1 MSYRNFRDE
10 VLEELGRTLKSGER
24 ESIWSAL
31 GGRISRAVN
40 RKSAWSAWSEKVMRT
55 LPDAQRVVFW
65 RWFKAE
71 RYPELVY
78 WLVDNF
84 DTGGGDEYLD
94 SLSERLSELREVQ
107 LLTRLWRGSISNRR
121 RAKKRNEVVSAYQ
134 RFARAL
140 SICGLASDR
149 AAALEELQRFRDG
162 KPPKSIPTTDKRLI
176 DDAVFW
182 QLIDASRLGSFGIA
196 DQATR
201 ITVALQVMNARAIR
215 RFRSILGELLERAN
229 TWDVWAL
236 ACIARNGCGDDEF
249 EYFRA
254 WLIAQGETSY
264 KGVLVDV
271 GSGADIINR
280 NQDPQ
285 GEPLLYAADQ
295 AYENKTGKILTAPLN
310 KGRSPRGAAWREV
323 DLPIAYPR
331 LWEAFN
337 STRNAAG

>member
-149 AAALEELQRFRDG
+149 AAALEELGRPDE
-162 KPPKSIPTTDKRLI
+162 
-176 DDAVFW
+176 
-182 QLIDASRLGSFGIA
+182 
-196 DQATR
+196 
-201 ITVALQVMNARAIR
+201 ARAEIQAALALDPKFTIR
-215 RFRSILGELLERAN
+215 RFRAGAQSDNPVFLKQRERAMEGMRK
-229 TWDVWAL
+229 A
-236 ACIARNGCGDDEF
+236 
-249 EYFRA
+249 
-254 WLIAQGETSY
+254 
-264 KGVLVDV
+264 
-271 GSGADIINR
+271 GA
-280 NQDPQ
+280 PE
-285 GEPLLYAADQ
+285 G
-295 AYENKTGKILTAPLN
+295 
-310 KGRSPRGAAWREV
+310 
-323 DLPIAYPR
+323 
-331 LWEAFN
+331 
-337 STRNAAG
+337 